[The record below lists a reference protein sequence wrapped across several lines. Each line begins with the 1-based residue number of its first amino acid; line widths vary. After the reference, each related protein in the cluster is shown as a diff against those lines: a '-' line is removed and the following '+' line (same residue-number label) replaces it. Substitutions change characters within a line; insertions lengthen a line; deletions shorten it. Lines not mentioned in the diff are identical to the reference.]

1 LITLTKGDRLDVNQL
16 EVLIA
21 VAKEQ
26 SFSRAAQALHRT
38 QPAVSQAIR
47 RLENELGEPLF
58 DRSSKDGTLTA
69 AGKVL
74 FDFAEQML
82 NLRQGA
88 HRAIKELKDLQHGK
102 LALSANE
109 YTVMYLLPV
118 LSVFRAR
125 HPHIKVE
132 VKRSLASRIASE
144 VLGRGVEIGVVSFK
158 PTDQAIAS
166 IPVVMDE
173 LALIVAPSHPLA
185 HQTVVSVRELGAES
199 FIAHNVASPYR
210 ERVVKTFEKYKTPL
224 NIAMEMPTLEAI
236 KRLVEQEMGVALVP
250 RLTAQ
255 IEIER
260 KQIVALTVKE
270 MRLERRLQLIFRKGA
285 TLSHAARAFLPPECS
300 AAVPSEGILNSTS
313 MPGISFAAFSV
324 PLRAMIQKS
333 EALLVT
339 KASLCLVPA
348 PPVAELVPEV
358 PGWQLVRRTVSRS
371 VQTNTEISRMEFSG
385 RIGFLGS

>member
-1 LITLTKGDRLDVNQL
+1 MDVNQL

-21 VAKEQ
+21 VANEQ
-26 SFSRAAQALHRT
+26 SFSRAAQSLHRT

-74 FDFAEQML
+74 FDFAEQIL
-82 NLRQGA
+82 NLRHGA
-88 HRAIKELKDLQHGK
+88 HRAIKELKDLQQGK

-132 VKRSLASRIASE
+132 VKRSLASRI
-144 VLGRGVEIGVVSFK
+144 
-158 PTDQAIAS
+158 
-166 IPVVMDE
+166 PVVMDE
-173 LALIVAPSHPLA
+173 LALIVAPTHPLA
-185 HQTVVSVRELGAES
+185 DHSVVSVRELGAES

-210 ERVVKTFEKYKTPL
+210 DRVVKTFEKYKTPL
-224 NIAMEMPTLEAI
+224 NISMEMPTLESI
-236 KRLVEQEMGVALVP
+236 KRLVEQEMGVAFVP

-255 IEIER
+255 IDIER

-285 TLSHAARAFLPPECS
+285 TLSHAARAFLRVAKGAKEPQIDTDDTDRKKN
-300 AAVPSEGILNSTS
+300 GMTL
-313 MPGISFAAFSV
+313 AF
-324 PLRAMIQKS
+324 
-333 EALLVT
+333 
-339 KASLCLVPA
+339 
-348 PPVAELVPEV
+348 
-358 PGWQLVRRTVSRS
+358 
-371 VQTNTEISRMEFSG
+371 
-385 RIGFLGS
+385 

>member
-1 LITLTKGDRLDVNQL
+1 MDVNQL
-16 EVLIA
+16 EVLVA
-21 VAKEQ
+21 VANEQ

-47 RLENELGEPLF
+47 RLEVELGEPLF

-69 AGKVL
+69 AGRVL

-88 HRAIKELKDLQHGK
+88 HRAIKELKDLHHGK

-118 LSVFRAR
+118 LAVFRAR
-125 HPHIKVE
+125 HPHLKVE

-158 PTDQAIAS
+158 PADEAIAS

-185 HQTVVSVRELGAES
+185 AKETVSVRELGAES

-210 ERVVKTFEKYKTPL
+210 ERVVRTFEKYKTPL
-224 NIAMEMPTLEAI
+224 NISMEMPTLEAI

-255 IEIER
+255 AEIAYKR
-260 KQIVALTVKE
+260 IVALTVRE
-270 MRLERRLQLIFRKGA
+270 MRFERRLHLIYRKGA
-285 TLSHAARAFLPPECS
+285 TLSHAARAFLRV
-300 AAVPSEGILNSTS
+300 AKG
-313 MPGISFAAFSV
+313 MP
-324 PLRAMIQKS
+324 Q
-333 EALLVT
+333 
-339 KASLCLVPA
+339 
-348 PPVAELVPEV
+348 
-358 PGWQLVRRTVSRS
+358 
-371 VQTNTEISRMEFSG
+371 
-385 RIGFLGS
+385 

>member
-1 LITLTKGDRLDVNQL
+1 VGKTKQNATDCWSGSQSYNLYRKISACDNITKVDLLNNLFEDCYLDVNQL

-26 SFSRAAQALHRT
+26 SFSRAAQSLHRT

-47 RLENELGEPLF
+47 RLELELGEPLF

-158 PTDQAIAS
+158 PTDAAIAS

-173 LALIVAPSHPLA
+173 LALIVAPTHPLA
-185 HQTVVSVRELGAES
+185 DKAIVSVKDLGAES
-199 FIAHNVASPYR
+199 FIAHNVPSPYR

-224 NIAMEMPTLEAI
+224 NISMEMPTLESI

-285 TLSHAARAFLPPECS
+285 TLSHAAKAFL
-300 AAVPSEGILNSTS
+300 
-313 MPGISFAAFSV
+313 
-324 PLRAMIQKS
+324 R
-333 EALLVT
+333 
-339 KASLCLVPA
+339 
-348 PPVAELVPEV
+348 VAK
-358 PGWQLVRRTVSRS
+358 
-371 VQTNTEISRMEFSG
+371 
-385 RIGFLGS
+385 GS